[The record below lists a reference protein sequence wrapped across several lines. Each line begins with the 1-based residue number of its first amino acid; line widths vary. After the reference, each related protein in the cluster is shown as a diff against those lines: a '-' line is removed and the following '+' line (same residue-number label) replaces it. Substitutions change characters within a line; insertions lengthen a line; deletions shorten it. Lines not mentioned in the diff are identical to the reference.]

1 MPKLR
6 KPKKFYLEIYDI
18 TYLFFIG
25 WDKESYS
32 KYVENKLD
40 YECKMGPSDEGETFF
55 IEEQK
60 TIVIWVK
67 NGKNNLPVLCHEVVH
82 AACFTLHWCGV
93 KPDYKNDE
101 NLAYLAQLLFS
112 KATSK

>member
-1 MPKLR
+1 M

-25 WDKESYS
+25 WSKEEYS
-32 KYVENKLD
+32 KYIERKFD
-40 YECKMGPSDEGETFF
+40 YECKMGATDEGETFF
-55 IEEQK
+55 IDDQK
-60 TIVIWVK
+60 TIIIWIK
-67 NGKNNLPVLCHEVVH
+67 DGKDFMPVLCHEVVH
-82 AACFTLHWCGV
+82 AACFTLQWCGV

-112 KATSK
+112 KGTSK